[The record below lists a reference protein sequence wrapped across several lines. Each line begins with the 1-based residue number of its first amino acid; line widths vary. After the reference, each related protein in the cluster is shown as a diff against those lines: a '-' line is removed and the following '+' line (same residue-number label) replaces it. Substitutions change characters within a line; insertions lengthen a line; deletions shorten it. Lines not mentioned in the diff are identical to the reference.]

1 MLAYTHIPSPVHQ
14 QFTTGQ
20 CWQGALALRVRL
32 WARVAADPPPT
43 MCVSF
48 APAMDNPPSRTH
60 QTPTSSDHC
69 VISTASK
76 LCCSR
81 RTNDQWPGGDLGPA
95 LPPTTG
101 LPRHWSVQTW
111 AGRVHASTHC
121 SQADTANQ
129 REHAPHH
136 TCCSQARH
144 THVQASSEAR
154 AELCQCWTAPSS
166 GAALKDWG
174 SMCHYPTRTLPAGSS
189 RHSQPPGHEC

>member
-1 MLAYTHIPSPVHQ
+1 MNTTVVPVAARPRLFGVLTTPNAGIHTHPKSSASAIQ
-14 QFTTGQ
+14 TGQ
-20 CWQGALALRVRL
+20 CWQGALASRVRL
-32 WARVAADPPPT
+32 WARGAADPPPT

-81 RTNDQWPGGDLGPA
+81 RTNNQWPAGDLGPA

-121 SQADTANQ
+121 SQADTAYH

-154 AELCQCWTAPSS
+154 AELCQCRDSS
-166 GAALKDWG
+166 FLRSCTQGLG
-174 SMCHYPTRTLPAGSS
+174 
-189 RHSQPPGHEC
+189 